1 MDGGGSC
8 EKSIM
13 QRARVTAKI
22 LVVTSLVGLAFQLAG
37 CTTPASNMPAT
48 ATPVTKNRLLEEGS
62 ADKQVEEAR
71 RMIEAGDYNVV
82 IPRLLQVIQKYPYSD
97 ASMDARYWLAVTYYN
112 IKSYRDA
119 INLFEE
125 YLHSSPHG
133 RYAEESAQ
141 RIAELRKEYTQE
153 FGSPEQLDTK
163 IGELW
168 EKVKQEPAN
177 YKLKWE
183 LADLLW
189 KRGDYDMAGELYA
202 NIIEKYPTYATDVRL
217 KDRIEFKPDGSYT
230 LLTPEEKEKRAI
242 EQEPLVITNLNDF
255 RAGTD
260 VGAAERSYYRQQ
272 NYYVVTGQAH
282 NRGDSVLYGVQVN
295 VTVYGFGNMIYDTS
309 TVNIGRLNP
318 GESRAFVV
326 RSSIF
331 DDIENV
337 TRYEAVGTFQR

>member
-1 MDGGGSC
+1 
-8 EKSIM
+8 M
-13 QRARVTAKI
+13 QRARVTAKV
-22 LVVTSLVGLAFQLAG
+22 LVVVSFVALVFPLSG
-37 CTTPASNMPAT
+37 CTTPASNVPAT
-48 ATPVTKNRLLEEGS
+48 ATPVTKNRLLEQGA

-71 RMIEAGDYNVV
+71 RMIEAGDYNIV
-82 IPRLLQVIQKYPYSD
+82 IPRLLQVIQKYPHSD
-97 ASMDARYWLAVTYYN
+97 ASMDARYWLAVAYYN

-119 INLFEE
+119 INLYEE
-125 YLHSSPHG
+125 YLHASPHG

-141 RIAELRKEYTQE
+141 RIAELRKEYTE
-153 FGSPEQLDTK
+153 EYGSP
-163 IGELW
+163 GELDASITGLW
-168 EKVKQEPAN
+168 DKVKEEPAN
-177 YKLKWE
+177 FKAKWE

-217 KDRIEFKPDGSYT
+217 KERIEFKPDGSYT
-230 LLTPEEKEKRAI
+230 LLTPEERQKRAI
-242 EQEPLVITNLNDF
+242 EQEPLIITNLNDF

-260 VGAAERSYYRQQ
+260 VGGSQRDYYRQQ

-318 GESRAFVV
+318 GEARAFVV

-337 TRYEAVGTFQR
+337 TRYEAIGTFQR

>member
-1 MDGGGSC
+1 
-8 EKSIM
+8 M
-13 QRARVTAKI
+13 QRAHATAKI
-22 LVVTSLVGLAFQLAG
+22 LVMVSLVGFVVQLVG
-37 CTTPASNMPAT
+37 CTTPSSNVPMT
-48 ATPVTKNRLLEEGS
+48 ATPVTKNRVLEEGS

-71 RMIEAGDYNVV
+71 RMIEAGDYNIV

-97 ASMDARYWLAVTYYN
+97 ASMDARYWLAVAYYN

-125 YLHSSPHG
+125 YLHESPHG
-133 RYAEESAQ
+133 RYAEECAQ
-141 RIAELRKEYTQE
+141 RIADLRKEYTDE
-153 FGSPEQLDTK
+153 FGSPDQLEASITA
-163 IGELW
+163 LW
-168 EKVKQEPAN
+168 NTVKEEPAN
-177 YKLKWE
+177 YKAKWE

-217 KDRIEFKPDGSYT
+217 KERIEFKPDGSYT
-230 LLTPEEKEKRAI
+230 LLTPEERQKRSI
-242 EQEPLVITNLNDF
+242 EEEPLIITNLNDF
-255 RAGTD
+255 RGGTD
-260 VGAAERSYYRQQ
+260 VGAGERSYYRGQDF
-272 NYYVVTGQAH
+272 YVVTGQAH

-318 GESRAFVV
+318 GEARAFVV
-326 RSSIF
+326 RFSIF

-337 TRYEAVGTFQR
+337 TRYEAIGTFQR

>member
-1 MDGGGSC
+1 
-8 EKSIM
+8 M

-22 LVVTSLVGLAFQLAG
+22 LVVVSLVGLVFQLSG
-37 CTTPASNMPAT
+37 CTTPSSNVPAT
-48 ATPVTKNRLLEEGS
+48 ATPVTKNRLLEEGA

-71 RMIEAGDYNVV
+71 RMIEAGDYNIV

-97 ASMDARYWLAVTYYN
+97 ASMDARYWLAVAYYN

-119 INLFEE
+119 INLYEE
-125 YLHSSPHG
+125 YLRSSPHG
-133 RYAEESAQ
+133 RYAEESAT
-141 RIAELRKEYTQE
+141 RIAELRKEYTEE
-153 FGSPEQLDTK
+153 FGSPGQLDAAITT
-163 IGELW
+163 LW
-168 EKVKQEPAN
+168 DTVKAEPAN
-177 YKLKWE
+177 YKAKWE

-189 KRGDYDMAGELYA
+189 KRGDYDMAGEIYA

-217 KDRIEFKPDGSYT
+217 KERVEFKPDGSYT
-230 LLTPEEKEKRAI
+230 LLTPEERQKRAV

-255 RAGTD
+255 RAGSD
-260 VGAAERSYYRQQ
+260 VGAGERAYYTGQ

-295 VTVYGFGNMIYDTS
+295 VTIYGFGNIIYDTS

-318 GESRAFVV
+318 GEGRAFVV
-326 RSSIF
+326 RFTTF

-337 TRYEAVGTFQR
+337 TRYEAIGTFQR